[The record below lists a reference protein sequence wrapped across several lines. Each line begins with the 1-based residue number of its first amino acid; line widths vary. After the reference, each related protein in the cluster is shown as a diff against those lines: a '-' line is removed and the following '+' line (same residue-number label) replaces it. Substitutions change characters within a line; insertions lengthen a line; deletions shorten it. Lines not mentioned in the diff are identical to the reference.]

1 MKTLH
6 KVTGN
11 DRALMSIQCLYCG
24 SNAHVFYCSLSDQF
38 ICKECLNNELEKE
51 GEEDELS
58 E

>member
-11 DRALMSIQCLYCG
+11 DRALMSIECLYCG
-24 SNAHVFYCSLSDQF
+24 NNSHVFYCSLSDQF
-38 ICKECLNNELEKE
+38 ICKECLTNELEKE
-51 GEEDELS
+51 DENELQ

>member
-11 DRALMSIQCLYCG
+11 DRQLMTIDCLYCG
-24 SNAHVFYCSLSDQF
+24 SNTQVYYCSLSDQF

-51 GEEDELS
+51 EENELS